1 MNAGAYG
8 GELGALVE
16 SVVVMAKDG
25 SLMELDNDTMEF
37 SYRRSV
43 LKDRPY
49 VVLEVTMRLSD
60 GNREE
65 ILARMNDL
73 AAKRKQK
80 QPLEYASAG
89 STFKRPEGYFAG
101 KLIMDAGLRGA
112 RIGGARVSDKHCGFI
127 INDGTATA
135 ADISELIA
143 EVSERVK
150 ERFGVS
156 LEPEVI
162 FLGDF

>member
-1 MNAGAYG
+1 
-8 GELGALVE
+8 
-16 SVVVMAKDG
+16 
-25 SLMELDNDTMEF
+25 
-37 SYRRSV
+37 
-43 LKDRPY
+43 
-49 VVLEVTMRLSD
+49 
-60 GNREE
+60 
-65 ILARMNDL
+65 
-73 AAKRKQK
+73 
-80 QPLEYASAG
+80 
-89 STFKRPEGYFAG
+89 
-101 KLIMDAGLRGA
+101 MDAGLRGA

>member
-1 MNAGAYG
+1 
-8 GELGALVE
+8 
-16 SVVVMAKDG
+16 
-25 SLMELDNDTMEF
+25 MELDNDTMEF

-101 KLIMDAGLRGA
+101 EADHGRRTAG
-112 RIGGARVSDKHCGFI
+112 S
-127 INDGTATA
+127 
-135 ADISELIA
+135 AD
-143 EVSERVK
+143 RRRK
-150 ERFGVS
+150 GV
-156 LEPEVI
+156 
-162 FLGDF
+162 G